1 MIYGLL
7 YYFDW
12 EFFKLNLEDMDE
24 IKIVVKKFL
33 VLVYNMIIWFFIRM
47 LLKRKFVMNWKD
59 VWS

>member
-1 MIYGLL
+1 MV
-7 YYFDW
+7 YYII
-12 EFFKLNLEDMDE
+12 LNENFLDMDE